1 LVVVVVLAGAVV
13 VVLGAVV
20 VVDEVVPV
28 AEVVVVVVVDV
39 VVVGGHVVV
48 VVFLVVV
55 VVVVVDEV
63 GFVAVVVGA
72 VVVVVVV
79 VGTVVVVVVVVV
91 VGGVVVVVFVP
102 HTNQWLMVAGVPL
115 LPASGGCKL
124 VHGSRP
130 SAPGRYTLYAGA
142 PLTTTPVTVVPAGT
156 AVMVMYVLWLTVAV
170 TEMMP
175 PARPAC
181 AQVTALPACT
191 TARGSPDC
199 GGVGGAP
206 KAAPTTDRST
216 PPAISTA
223 ARQTRTTGLA
233 MAASS
238 GDEVELSSGECAAV
252 TTMDS
257 AVVASLATNAGA

>member
-1 LVVVVVLAGAVV
+1 V

-28 AEVVVVVVVDV
+28 AEVVVVVVV

-63 GFVAVVVGA
+63 GFVVVVVGA

-91 VGGVVVVVFVP
+91 IVVVVVGGVVVVVFMP

-115 LPASGGCKL
+115 LPASGGCRL
-124 VHGSRP
+124 VHGSKP
-130 SAPGRYTLYAGA
+130 SAAGGYTLYAGA
-142 PLTTTPVTVVPAGT
+142 PLTTTPVTVMPAGT

-175 PARPAC
+175 PGRPAC